1 MVEAFKGFWRA
12 VQKVRK
18 KIDRFFSAIAC
29 KVGIHN
35 PVEFGDNVGR
45 DHFFPVYTMKCEHCQ
60 KTGFFVQQV
69 NDEAWIKN
77 DPSELPKEFQ
87 DVILK
92 EWMEGYRF
100 AKESR

>member
-18 KIDRFFSAIAC
+18 KIDRFFSILAC

-35 PVEFGDNVGR
+35 PVKFGEDVGKHR
-45 DHFFPVYTMKCEHCQ
+45 FIPVHTMKCAHCQ
-60 KTGFFVQQV
+60 KTGFYIAQV
-69 NDEAWIKN
+69 NEEAWIKN
-77 DPSELPKEFQ
+77 DPSELPEHIQ
-87 DVILK
+87 DLINDD
-92 EWMEGYRF
+92 WMEGYHF